1 MATQTKNTVPQA
13 KNTNTLPLLLLGMA
27 GLQLL
32 MAALSVS
39 ASIRPAEPLMYAAAS
54 AALGLLGLL
63 RATVPPV
70 VRRWAVWAALA
81 ILVSVP
87 VLAVFGGWL
96 GLDLLPL
103 PLIYAAPLLVLV
115 AVLIRP
121 DTL

>member
-1 MATQTKNTVPQA
+1 MATKNTVPQA
-13 KNTNTLPLLLLGMA
+13 KNTNTLPMLLFGLA

-32 MAALSVS
+32 MAALSVAVNIS
-39 ASIRPAEPLMYAAAS
+39 AAKPIMYGVAA

-63 RATVPPV
+63 RAAVPPV
-70 VRRWAVWAALA
+70 VRRWAVWVAGGAL
-81 ILVSVP
+81 IGVP

-121 DTL
+121 D

>member
-1 MATQTKNTVPQA
+1 MATKNTVPQA

-27 GLQLL
+27 GLQLW

-39 ASIRPAEPLMYAAAS
+39 AHISADKPIMYGVAA

-63 RATVPPV
+63 RAAVPPV

-81 ILVSVP
+81 VLVSVP